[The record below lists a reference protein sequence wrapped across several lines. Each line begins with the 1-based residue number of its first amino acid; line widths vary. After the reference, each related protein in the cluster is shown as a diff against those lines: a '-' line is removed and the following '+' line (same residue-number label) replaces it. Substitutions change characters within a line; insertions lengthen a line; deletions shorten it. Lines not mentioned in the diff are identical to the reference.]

1 MFRCIA
7 PLASLSNSLF
17 PSLSALISNTI
28 EIPRTRPQS
37 KKELLVVGY
46 GWGADA
52 FLNRIDHDKYS
63 IRVVSSRTARLD
75 QPHMIAALSSGVM
88 DPAPSTVG
96 YDEAIKTDTCHTID
110 ASNNLVIS
118 DRSLYKYDIL
128 VVAVGSESNDFRIP
142 GVRDFCRSFKSETD
156 LQSLRA
162 QIPSK
167 TSAVVM
173 GAGPTGV
180 ELACKLR
187 SMGLTVSIVE
197 AAEQILPGFSETM
210 KKRTHQILAEN
221 DITVYSHHPITAV
234 TKDAIVTKKVAIP
247 YSADSDLLIWTCG
260 IQPVP
265 LVRKFTGG
273 RPFQVDGNLKVIGTE
288 NIYALGDVIAGPGPR
303 PSRGPPTAQAA
314 TQQGAYLASYL
325 NGTAIYDFTY
335 KEKGRILDL
344 TYGYLVEVAGIS
356 FYIPADYFQ
365 NVTF

>member
-1 MFRCIA
+1 M
-7 PLASLSNSLF
+7 
-17 PSLSALISNTI
+17 
-28 EIPRTRPQS
+28 
-37 KKELLVVGY
+37 
-46 GWGADA
+46 
-52 FLNRIDHDKYS
+52 
-63 IRVVSSRTARLD
+63 
-75 QPHMIAALSSGVM
+75 
-88 DPAPSTVG
+88 
-96 YDEAIKTDTCHTID
+96 
-110 ASNNLVIS
+110 
-118 DRSLYKYDIL
+118 
-128 VVAVGSESNDFRIP
+128 NDFRIP
-142 GVRDFCRSFKSETD
+142 GVRDFCRPFKSETD
-156 LQSLRA
+156 LQSLRD
-162 QIPSK
+162 QIPAK
-167 TSAVVM
+167 TAAVVM

-197 AAEQILPGFSETM
+197 AAEQILPGFSPAM

-234 TKDAIVTKKVAIP
+234 TKDAIVTKKGTMP

-260 IQPVP
+260 VQPVAP
-265 LVRKFTGG
+265 VRKFTGG

-288 NIYALGDVIAGPGPR
+288 NIYALGDVIAG

-344 TYGYLVEVAGIS
+344 TYGHLIEVAGIS
-356 FYIPADYFQ
+356 FYLPADYFQ

>member
-1 MFRCIA
+1 MFRSLIFLS
-7 PLASLSNSLF
+7 PLASLG
-17 PSLSALISNTI
+17 PSISALMSTAADY
-28 EIPRTRPQS
+28 PRSRS

-52 FLNRIDHDKYS
+52 FLKRIDHDKYS
-63 IRVVSSRTARLD
+63 VRVVSSRTARLD
-75 QPHMIAALSSGVM
+75 QPHMIAALSSGIM

-96 YDEAIKTDTCHTID
+96 YDEAIKMDTCRTID

-128 VVAVGSESNDFRIP
+128 VVATGSESNDFRIP
-142 GVRDFCRSFKSETD
+142 GVREFCRTFKSEAD
-156 LQSLRA
+156 FQSLRG
-162 QIPSK
+162 QISTK
-167 TSAVVM
+167 KAAVVM
-173 GAGPTGV
+173 GAGPTGI

-187 SMGLTVSIVE
+187 SMGLAVSIVE
-197 AAEQILPGFSETM
+197 AAEQILPGFSVEM

-234 TKDAIVTKKVAIP
+234 TKDAIVTKCGHIP
-247 YSADSDLLIWTCG
+247 HSSDSDLLIWTCG
-260 IQPVP
+260 VQPVA

-273 RPFQVDGNLKVIGTE
+273 RPFQVDGNLKVIGSD
-288 NIYALGDVIAGPGPR
+288 NIYAIGDVVAG
-303 PSRGPPTAQAA
+303 RGPPTAQAA

-344 TYGYLVEVAGIS
+344 TYGHLIEVAGIS
-356 FYIPADYFQ
+356 FYLPADYFQ
-365 NVTF
+365 HITF